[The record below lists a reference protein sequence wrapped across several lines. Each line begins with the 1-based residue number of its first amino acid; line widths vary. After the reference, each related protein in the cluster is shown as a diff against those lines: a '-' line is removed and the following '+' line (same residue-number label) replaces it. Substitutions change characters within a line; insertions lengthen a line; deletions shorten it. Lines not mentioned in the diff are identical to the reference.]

1 MNSASLPIVLLVAGW
16 LCQMLP
22 GQTLPVISG
31 VVNGGSF
38 DSRLAPGLL
47 ADVFGSNL
55 GTDTSVSVTVD
66 GKQAKVT
73 LAIPTQLVIE
83 IPVDAAVGPAS
94 IRVGN
99 SSPFSIT
106 LLPYAPGLLSQSGS
120 GMGLVAAAHAQSG
133 DVVDIFNPAI
143 PGESLA
149 LYAVG
154 LGPTNPVV
162 PTGTPA
168 PVNPP
173 VPTVTQPAITVAGLA
188 AAIQFSGAAPAQIGL
203 YQVIFTLAS
212 GVPGGNQPIALGIGS
227 ATSQTLTLPVAGLPS
242 PPTIGAVVNGA
253 SFAANAP
260 VAPGSFASV
269 FGSSFGSIN
278 QLTGFPAT
286 NFAGVSVTFNGI
298 GAPLFHLI
306 ASAGQINLVV
316 PSELPETGTVS
327 VAVTTQAGTSASFT
341 LSMTAAAPGMFVI
354 PSSWNPQRRTA
365 AVLFANTAWRAMPD
379 ALAQELNLPGN
390 CHSGGVSTAAICGE
404 PARPGDFIQIYL
416 TGLGRATPN
425 GDPAGTPLPTGTVA
439 PADGKTAYLTV
450 SQPNVAIGGLPAQVS
465 FSGLAP
471 GFAGLYQ
478 VNVQIPAGVPT
489 GDGVPLNVTMPNGQA
504 DGSTTIAIRP

>member
-1 MNSASLPIVLLVAGW
+1 MKSARFTMVLLLAGS
-16 LCQMLP
+16 LCQTLP

-31 VVNGGSF
+31 VFNGGSF

-47 ADVFGSNL
+47 ADVFGNNL
-55 GTDTSVSVTVD
+55 GTDTSVAVTVGD
-66 GKQAKVT
+66 KQAKVT

-83 IPVDAAVGPAS
+83 IPVDAPVGPAA

-99 SSPFSIT
+99 SPPFSIT
-106 LLPYAPGLLSQSGS
+106 LLQYAPGLLSQSGT
-120 GMGLVAAAHAQSG
+120 GTGLVAAAHAQSG

-168 PVNPP
+168 PVTPQ
-173 VPTVTQPAITVAGLA
+173 VPTVAPPGITVAGQA

-203 YQVIFTLAS
+203 YQVIFTLPA
-212 GVPGGNQPIALGIGS
+212 GVPGGNQPIMLGIGGAIS
-227 ATSQTLTLPVAGLPS
+227 RTLTLPVAGRSS
-242 PPTIGAVVNGA
+242 PPAIGAVVNGA

-260 VAPGSFASV
+260 LAPGSFASV
-269 FGSSFGSIN
+269 FGSSFGSID

-286 NFAGVSVTFNGI
+286 GFAGVSVTFNGI
-298 GAPLFHLI
+298 GAPLVHVI
-306 ASAGQINLVV
+306 ASSGQINLVI
-316 PSELPETGTVS
+316 PSELPESGTVT
-327 VAVTTQAGTSASFT
+327 VAVTTPAGTSASFT
-341 LSMTAAAPGMFVI
+341 VNMAPAAPGIFIV
-354 PSSWNPQRRTA
+354 PSSLIPKRRTA
-365 AVLFANTAWRAMPD
+365 AVLFANTAWKVMPD
-379 ALAQELNLPGN
+379 ALAQELSLPGH
-390 CHSGGVSTAAICGE
+390 CHSGGISRAAICGE
-404 PARPGDFIQIYL
+404 PASAGDFIQIYM

-439 PADGKTAYLTV
+439 PADGKTVYLTV
-450 SQPNVAIGGLPAQVS
+450 SQPGVSIGGVPAQVS

-478 VNVQIPAGVPT
+478 VNVQVPAGAPA
-489 GDGVPLNVTMPNGQA
+489 GDDVPLNVTMPNGQA
-504 DGSTTIAIRP
+504 DSSTTIAIRP

>member
-1 MNSASLPIVLLVAGW
+1 MKSASIAIVVLLAGAPG
-16 LCQMLP
+16 QILP

-31 VVNGGSF
+31 VFNGGSF
-38 DSRLAPGLL
+38 DSRLAPGCL
-47 ADVFGSNL
+47 ADVFGNNL
-55 GTDTSVSVTVD
+55 GTDTSVAVTV
-66 GKQAKVT
+66 GGRQAKVT

-83 IPVDAAVGPAS
+83 IPVDDPVGPTS

-99 SSPFSIT
+99 SSPFGIT
-106 LLPYAPGLLSQSGS
+106 LLPYAPGLLSQSGT
-120 GMGLVAAAHAQSG
+120 GMGLVAAAHAQSS
-133 DVVDIFNPAI
+133 DVVDIFNSAI

-168 PVNPP
+168 PVSPP
-173 VPTVTQPAITVAGLA
+173 VPTVAQPRITVAGQT

-203 YQVIFTLAS
+203 YQVIFTLPAAI
-212 GVPGGNQPIALGIGS
+212 PGGNQPIVLAIEGTI
-227 ATSQTLTLPVAGLPS
+227 SQTLTLPIASRPS
-242 PPTIGAVVNGA
+242 PPAIGAVVNGA

-260 VAPGSFASV
+260 LAPGSFASV
-269 FGSSFGSIN
+269 FGSSFGSID
-278 QLTGFPAT
+278 QLAGFPAT
-286 NFAGVSVTFNGI
+286 DFSGVSVTFNGI
-298 GAPLFHLI
+298 KAPLLHLI

-316 PSELPETGTVS
+316 PSGLPESGTVA
-327 VAVTTQAGTSASFT
+327 VAVTTQAGTSDSFT
-341 LSMTAAAPGMFVI
+341 LSMADAAPGIFVV
-354 PSSWNPQRRTA
+354 PSALNPKRRTA
-365 AVLFANTAWRAMPD
+365 AVLFANTAWSVMPD
-379 ALAQELNLPGN
+379 ALPQELNLPGN
-390 CHSGGVSTAAICGE
+390 CHSGGISTAAICGE
-404 PARPGDFIQIYL
+404 PAKPGDFIQIYM

-439 PADGKTAYLTV
+439 PADGKTVYLTV
-450 SQPNVAIGGLPAQVS
+450 SQPGVAIGGVPAKVS

-478 VNVQIPAGVPT
+478 VNVQIPAGAPA
-489 GDGVPLNVTMPNGQA
+489 GDDVPLNVTMPNGQA